1 MNQAKVKRRVG
12 KYEVGRTIGEGT
24 FAKVKFA
31 RNSETGEPVA
41 LKILDKEKV
50 LKHKMAEQIR
60 REIATMKLIKH
71 PNVVQLYEV
80 MGSKTK
86 IFIVIEFVTGGELFD
101 KIVNHGR
108 MREDEAR
115 RYFQQLI
122 NAVDYCHSRGVYHRD
137 LKPENLLLDAYGNLK
152 VSDFGLSALSQQVR
166 DDGLLHTTCGTPNYV
181 APEVLNDRGYDGAT
195 ADLWSCG
202 VILFVLLAGYL
213 PFDDSNLMNLYKK
226 ISAAEFVCPPWL
238 SFDAMKLITR
248 ILDPN
253 PMTRI
258 TVPEILEDE
267 WFKKGYKPPVFEE
280 KEDTNLDDVE
290 AVFKDSEEHHV
301 TEKKEEQP
309 APMNAFELISMS
321 KGLNLSNLFDI
332 EQGEREEKK
341 GLYAYYVANISF
353 LCRQTMYPG
362 FKRETRFTSKCPA
375 NEIINKIE
383 EAAKPLGFDV
393 QKKNY
398 KMRLENVKA
407 GRKGNLNVA
416 TEIFQVAPS
425 LHMVEVR
432 KAKGDT
438 LEFHKFYKSLSTCLD
453 DVVWKTEE
461 DMQEMK

>member
-80 MGSKTK
+80 MGSRTK

-213 PFDDSNLMNLYKK
+213 PFDDSNLMILYKK

-258 TVPEILEDE
+258 TIPEMLEDE
-267 WFKKGYKPPVFEE
+267 WFKKDYKPPVFEE

-309 APMNAFELISMS
+309 AAMNAFELISMS

-332 EQGEREEKK
+332 EQ
-341 GLYAYYVANISF
+341 A
-353 LCRQTMYPG
+353 

-398 KMRLENVKA
+398 KMKLENVKA

>member
-1 MNQAKVKRRVG
+1 MSSTAKVKRRVG
-12 KYEVGRTIGEGT
+12 KYELGRTIGEGT

-31 RNSETGEPVA
+31 RNTETGEPVA
-41 LKILDKEKV
+41 IKILDKEKV
-50 LKHKMAEQIR
+50 LKHKMVEQIK

-71 PNVVQLYEV
+71 PNVVRIYEV

-86 IFIVIEFVTGGELFD
+86 IFIVLEFVTGGELFD

-122 NAVDYCHSRGVYHRD
+122 NAVDYCHSRGVFHRD

-181 APEVLNDRGYDGAT
+181 APEVLEDRGYDGAT

-213 PFDDSNLMNLYKK
+213 PFEDSNLMTLYKK
-226 ISAAEFVCPPWL
+226 ISHAEFTSPSWI
-238 SFDAMKLITR
+238 SFGARKLLTR

-253 PMTRI
+253 PVTRI
-258 TVPEILEDE
+258 TVPEILEDD

-280 KEDTNLDDVE
+280 NYDANLDDVD
-290 AVFKDSEEHHV
+290 AVFRDSEEHHV
-301 TEKKEEQP
+301 TENKEEQP
-309 APMNAFELISMS
+309 AAMNAFELISMS
-321 KGLNLSNLFDI
+321 KGFNLANLFDS
-332 EQGEREEKK
+332 EQE
-341 GLYAYYVANISF
+341 
-353 LCRQTMYPG
+353 

-375 NEIINKIE
+375 KEIINKIE
-383 EAAKPLGFDV
+383 EAAKPLGFDI

-398 KMRLENVKA
+398 KMKLENMKA

-416 TEIFQVAPS
+416 TEVFQVAPS

-432 KAKGDT
+432 KTKGDT
-438 LEFHKFYKSLSTCLD
+438 LEFHKFYKNLSNSLK
-453 DVVWKTEE
+453 DVVWISE
-461 DMQEMK
+461 DDPHERTS